1 MENSLEERHGA
12 EAATAELCVWLAD
25 AYHAA
30 LPESVIRE
38 ASRTLLNVVG
48 TGIGASR
55 SEGVEALVRHSGEH
69 GGTGVVTIP
78 GREEKLDPYLGAI
91 AIGLASHYDDFD
103 DTHLE
108 TVIHPGAACLGA
120 LLAVDGTERVSGR
133 AALAAYALG
142 CEAQLR
148 VGVAMSP
155 DHYDE
160 GWHITATCGVLGA
173 AVTAWPM
180 LGFDAPRLE
189 QAVGLAASQTLG
201 VREAFGTMTKPLH
214 PGKVAANGVFAA
226 RLVQSG
232 FTGPDAVLE
241 RPGGYFA
248 TLTPRVDLTRLTR
261 HLGTEWELLSN
272 TYKPYPCGIVIHPAI
287 DAAVA
292 LAPRIDDPARVTGIT
307 LRCHPLVAEL
317 TGNPDPLDGL
327 QARFSAIHGVC
338 AGLVDGTVGLAQYDD
353 DRVRSDDLVLLRSR
367 TVLEVDPDLP
377 RDSAEVTVHLADGT
391 RSSAHVPHA
400 RGSAALPLTDLEL
413 HAKVD
418 ALVRPVLGDQV
429 TALTEAVEGLG
440 EAASLDALHTAMTTN
455 LLREGHRT

>member
-1 MENSLEERHGA
+1 MNSLEETQSA
-12 EAATAELCVWLAD
+12 DAATAALCAWLTT
-25 AYHAA
+25 AYQNR
-30 LPESVIRE
+30 LPEPVTHE

-48 TGIGASR
+48 TAIGASR
-55 SEGVEALVRHSGEH
+55 SQGVEALIRHSGDH
-69 GGTGVVTIP
+69 GRNGAVTVP
-78 GREEKLDPYLGAI
+78 GRPEKLDPYLGAI
-91 AIGLASHYDDFD
+91 TIGLASHYDDFD

-120 LLAVDGTERVSGR
+120 LLAIDGSEQVDGGS
-133 AALAAYALG
+133 ALAAYALG

-148 VGVAMSP
+148 VGAAMSP
-155 DHYDE
+155 AHYDE

-173 AVTAWPM
+173 AVTAGLL
-180 LGFDAPRLE
+180 LGFDAHRLE
-189 QAVGLAASQTLG
+189 QAMGLAASQTLG

-214 PGKVAANGVFAA
+214 PGKAAANGVFAA

-232 FTGPDAVLE
+232 FSGPDSVLE

-248 TLTPRVDLTRLTR
+248 TLTPQVDLARVTQR
-261 HLGTEWELLSN
+261 LGTSWELLSN

-292 LAPRIDDPARVTGIT
+292 LAPQVEDPAQITKIT

-353 DRVRSDDLVLLRSR
+353 ERVRAEDLVLLRSR
-367 TVLEVDPDLP
+367 TVLEVDENLP
-377 RDSAEVTVHLADGT
+377 RDSAEVTVLLADAT
-391 RSSAHVPHA
+391 QRRAHVPHA

-418 ALVRPVLGDQV
+418 ALVTPILGDRV
-429 TALTEAVEGLG
+429 AALTEAVEGLS
-440 EAASLDALHTAMTTN
+440 EATSLDALHTAMTAN
-455 LLREGHRT
+455 HQREGHLT